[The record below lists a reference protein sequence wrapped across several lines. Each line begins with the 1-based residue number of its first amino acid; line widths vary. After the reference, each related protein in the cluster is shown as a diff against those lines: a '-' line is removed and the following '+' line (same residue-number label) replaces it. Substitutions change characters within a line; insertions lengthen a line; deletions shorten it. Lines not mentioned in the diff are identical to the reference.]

1 MTALGPMT
9 PLDMALESLSTA
21 LYWLEEY
28 DRTRDADAFDMALE
42 NLSKANA
49 KLDAIAGAIE

>member
-28 DRTRDADAFDMALE
+28 DRTRDADAFDLALE